1 MSRSPDQRCSLHRFL
16 CAGAFSSDGERGAA
30 DCQELSPGYHGTRS
44 VGALKDSGSFASSIG
59 SAFGTFGS
67 GTATNLDKAAVA
79 VGAAGAG
86 PYAAGG
92 LWQKTSFSGVGD
104 MKSFIKGLNPHA
116 EPAKLAAAEAKADLT
131 ERRGAEALART
142 EATDAR
148 ADAHPGA
155 ALWAIP
161 SWPALGS
168 HATCSETPPAG

>member
-1 MSRSPDQRCSLHRFL
+1 M
-16 CAGAFSSDGERGAA
+16 
-30 DCQELSPGYHGTRS
+30 
-44 VGALKDSGSFASSIG
+44 GALKDSGSFASSIG
-59 SAFGTFGS
+59 SAFSTCGS

-104 MKSFIKGLNPHA
+104 MKSFIENSFLNA
-116 EPAKLAAAEAKADLT
+116 EPRKLVT
-131 ERRGAEALART
+131 
-142 EATDAR
+142 
-148 ADAHPGA
+148 